1 MSTPDADAAKRE
13 WVHPGDCRFHG
24 GDRCVVWLPYMAER
38 QKTTVYLEA
47 DAYQKLKFVAR
58 ESGVAPAEMIRTA
71 IAEFLDRRATRR
83 LPSSLGA
90 GRSRAGNVAARAEEF
105 LQGFGRAK

>member
-1 MSTPDADAAKRE
+1 MAD
-13 WVHPGDCRFHG
+13 
-24 GDRCVVWLPYMAER
+24 R

-71 IAEFLDRRATRR
+71 ISEFLERRAPRR
-83 LPSSLGA
+83 LPRSLGA
-90 GRSRAGNVAARAEEF
+90 GRSKSGNVAARAEEF
-105 LQGFGRAK
+105 LKGVGKS